1 MLTLIWIG
9 LSHSRNQTVAADDV
23 DYLTY
28 YYPVYGNEMIAVAVA
43 AAFVEIVTLSL
54 IQPLVSSV
62 VSQLE
67 VRLYCVYSVGVIFV
81 QMLQHILDKV

>member
-1 MLTLIWIG
+1 M
-9 LSHSRNQTVAADDV
+9 AADDV

-28 YYPVYGNEMIAVAVA
+28 YYPVYGNEMMMIVAVA